1 MMIEAKRVEGEIEKN
16 PESEGETVRQVV
28 VLMKG
33 MRWKQRELC
42 VQTVF
47 EQVFAS
53 ERRSK

>member
-1 MMIEAKRVEGEIEKN
+1 MIEAKRVEGEIEKN

-33 MRWKQRELC
+33 MRWKQRGLC